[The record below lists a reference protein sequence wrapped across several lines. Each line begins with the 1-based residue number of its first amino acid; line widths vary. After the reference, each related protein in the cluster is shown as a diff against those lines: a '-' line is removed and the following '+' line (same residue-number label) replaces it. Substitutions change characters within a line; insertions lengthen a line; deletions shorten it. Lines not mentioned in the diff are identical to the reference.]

1 MPFSYFNPFGK
12 LLTSIGS
19 LSRKPTPPVLS
30 TAVTGIGVI
39 GSFLVTVASAAV
51 MVGPVLSPAVTV
63 KVKVTGFAWFPASS
77 VALKVIVC
85 VLPTSSGR
93 ALRVIFL
100 ICLVAVL
107 PFASTNACA
116 VISLLL
122 YFGWTIKS
130 LTSRLAFLSSVAVTV
145 NVTHSPSV
153 TVWFSGVMVKVGACL
168 SGASVGITASLLS
181 EVTVPLALV
190 TTVSA
195 VIGFPGKAPVTVTV
209 AVSPLVVPV
218 PITLSPS

>member
-1 MPFSYFNPFGK
+1 MPFSYFNPCGK
-12 LLTSIGS
+12 LLTSIGL

-63 KVKVTGFAWFPASS
+63 KVNVTGFALLPASS
-77 VALKVIVC
+77 VALKVNVC

-100 ICLVAVL
+100 ICLVSVL
-107 PFASTNACA
+107 PCDSTNACA
-116 VISLLL
+116 VVSLLL
-122 YFGWTIKS
+122 YFGWVIKS
-130 LTSRLAFLSSVAVTV
+130 LTSSLAFLSSVAVTV

-153 TVWFSGVMVKVGACL
+153 TVWLAGVMVKVGACV
-168 SGASVGITASLLS
+168 SGASVGVTASLRS
-181 EVTVPLALV
+181 DFTSPPLL
-190 TTVSA
+190 TMVSA
-195 VIGFPGKAPVTVTV
+195 VIEFPGRASVTVTV